1 MAAESET
8 REGAGAPATPVTA
21 ARQAVMALCAAATG
35 AELESALAAVGYA
48 GPMEARVQELRRP
61 ETGLV
66 MVRGRAGG
74 DGRRFNLGE
83 ATVTRAAVRIE
94 GGETGFSYLLGRD
107 AVRARQ
113 AAVLDALW
121 QARAH
126 RQAVE
131 AALRPVAARREA
143 ERARRA
149 RQAAATRVDFFTM
162 VRGED

>member
-1 MAAESET
+1 MARESET
-8 REGAGAPATPVTA
+8 REQAGTPATPGTHT
-21 ARQAVMALCAAATG
+21 RQAPRQAMMALCAAATG
-35 AELESALAAVGYA
+35 AELEGALAAVGYT
-48 GPMEARVQELRRP
+48 GPVQELRRP

-83 ATVTRAAVRIE
+83 ATVTRAAVRVE
-94 GGETGFSYLLGRD
+94 GGATGFSYLLGRD
-107 AVRARQ
+107 AARARQ

-121 QARAH
+121 QSAPHRA
-126 RQAVE
+126 AVE
-131 AALRPVAARREA
+131 AALRPVAERREA
-143 ERARRA
+143 ERAKRA

>member
-8 REGAGAPATPVTA
+8 RERVGAPATPDTA

-35 AELESALAAVGYA
+35 AELESVLAAVGYA

-94 GGETGFSYLLGRD
+94 GGVTGFSYLLGRD
-107 AVRARQ
+107 AARARR

-121 QARAH
+121 QSASHRA
-126 RQAVE
+126 AVE

-143 ERARRA
+143 ERARQA

>member
-35 AELESALAAVGYA
+35 AELDTALAAVGYA
-48 GPMEARVQELRRP
+48 GPVQELRRP

-83 ATVTRAAVRIE
+83 ATGVFFAEPRRLQVLLPPRRLSWSLPPVSRRSRLPTRLSMA
-94 GGETGFSYLLGRD
+94 LLATSMCTCPR
-107 AVRARQ
+107 
-113 AAVLDALW
+113 LTPS
-121 QARAH
+121 
-126 RQAVE
+126 
-131 AALRPVAARREA
+131 LRVGV
-143 ERARRA
+143 
-149 RQAAATRVDFFTM
+149 QDHCQ
-162 VRGED
+162 